1 MDKSFPYKLIRTI
14 ICAYSRTEMS
24 ENGEVDETSVKE
36 IKEELARMKTEFSS
50 ICQEVQSIQQ
60 EQRQMAL
67 QFQTELQNLVS
78 VLQNAHQGAM
88 QQRQT
93 TQGAKNE
100 GDNSGTQ
107 PTTE

>member
-1 MDKSFPYKLIRTI
+1 MS
-14 ICAYSRTEMS
+14 S
-24 ENGEVDETSVKE
+24 ENGQVDENSVKE

-88 QQRQT
+88 QQRQPT
-93 TQGAKNE
+93 H
-100 GDNSGTQ
+100 NSVTNGGENKDSPQ
-107 PTTE
+107 HSE